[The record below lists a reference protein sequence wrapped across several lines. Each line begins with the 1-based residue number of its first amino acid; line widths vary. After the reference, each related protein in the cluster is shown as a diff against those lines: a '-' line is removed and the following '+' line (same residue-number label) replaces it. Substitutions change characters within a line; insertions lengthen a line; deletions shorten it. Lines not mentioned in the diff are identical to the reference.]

1 MNLMSEHLYIKD
13 FKTLKVWQKA
23 NALEQEIGMLIKDFP
38 KHEQY
43 RLVDQLIR
51 ASRSIGTNLAEGNTQ
66 LYKSREYYH
75 YNLALGSA
83 GETRNFLAIA
93 LMNEYITKDEYD
105 ALELRLIEIIKM
117 LHGCIRKLQSE
128 SGSELNDASMV

>member
-1 MNLMSEHLYIKD
+1 VPISQKATHNYIK
-13 FKTLKVWQKA
+13 
-23 NALEQEIGMLIKDFP
+23 
-38 KHEQY
+38 
-43 RLVDQLIR
+43 
-51 ASRSIGTNLAEGNTQ
+51 AENTTTI
-66 LYKSREYYH
+66 
-75 YNLALGSA
+75 LALGSA

-105 ALELRLIEIIKM
+105 ALELRLSEIIKM

>member
-1 MNLMSEHLYIKD
+1 MSEHLYIKD

-51 ASRSIGTNLAEGNTQ
+51 ASRCIGANLAEGNSQ
-66 LYKSREYYH
+66 LYINKEINFGS
-75 YNLALGSA
+75 NAIGSA
-83 GETRNFLAIA
+83 GEVRSHLITA
-93 LMNEYITKDEYD
+93 LQNNYISQEQYD
-105 ALELRLIEIIKM
+105 ILDRKTIEVIKM
-117 LHGCIRKLQSE
+117 LYGYVKKLKSRSE
-128 SGSELNDASMV
+128 DNFD

>member
-1 MNLMSEHLYIKD
+1 MSQNLYIKD
-13 FKTLKVWQKA
+13 FKSLKVWQKSA
-23 NALEQEIGMLIKDFP
+23 ELTSEIYKIIKKFP
-38 KHEQY
+38 KFETHII
-43 RLVDQLIR
+43 VSQLLR
-51 ASRSIGTNLAEGNTQ
+51 ACTSICANIAEGNTQ

-93 LMNEYITKDEYD
+93 LRNEYITKEEYD

>member
-1 MNLMSEHLYIKD
+1 MSEHLYIKD